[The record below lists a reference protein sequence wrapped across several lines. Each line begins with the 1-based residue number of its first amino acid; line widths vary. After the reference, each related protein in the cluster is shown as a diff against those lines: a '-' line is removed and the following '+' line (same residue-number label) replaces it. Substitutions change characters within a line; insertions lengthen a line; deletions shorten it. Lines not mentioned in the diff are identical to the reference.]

1 VTLSMAQN
9 GTLTLFPSG
18 ILLVAEGDKMGWQ
31 FIVIRPFNVNKE
43 KNRVIEMR
51 CGGIRVMEGW

>member
-1 VTLSMAQN
+1 
-9 GTLTLFPSG
+9 
-18 ILLVAEGDKMGWQ
+18 MGWQ

-43 KNRVIEMR
+43 KNRVTEMI